1 MAEKIRQSEFRK
13 MESQAKKMRVDDDAS
28 EEIEIFEIDEGDD
41 AKEVEVKIERETGKS
56 AK

>member
-1 MAEKIRQSEFRK
+1 
-13 MESQAKKMRVDDDAS
+13 MESQAKKMRVDEDVN

-41 AKEVEVKIERETGKS
+41 AKEVEVKIERENGKS